1 MGEGSFSCHGIQL
14 PPLEPEEGNP
24 EHALK
29 TEMVDGEYYVTMD
42 HPMTKTHYISFAAYV
57 TTDTLY
63 LTKLYPE
70 QDATARFKRR
80 GHGMIF
86 IYDTKEGL
94 FYTKV

>member
-70 QDATARFKRR
+70 QDMAVHFPKRGR
-80 GHGMIF
+80 GELYVYCNRH
-86 IYDTKEGL
+86 GL
-94 FYTKV
+94 FRAAL